1 MTTSLA
7 TVWVDIHRG
16 SFRYAMDGGAVI
28 ATVSQTG
35 KAWRGTVGEHSHY
48 WSNRHDARDW
58 CDKRLLEEGWLLPLE
73 QNPAMEELQLL
84 RRLEASLD
92 ACLGELQTHHDA
104 LKAFR
109 RRAP

>member
-7 TVWVDIHRG
+7 TVWVDFQAESHRFSAAAG
-16 SFRYAMDGGAVI
+16 VVI
-28 ATVSQTG
+28 AIVSQTG

-48 WSNRHDARDW
+48 WSNRPEARAW
-58 CDKRLLEEGWLLPLE
+58 CDERLLEKGWLLPLE
-73 QNPAMEELQLL
+73 QNPATEELRLL

-92 ACLGELQTHHDA
+92 ACLNELQTNHDA